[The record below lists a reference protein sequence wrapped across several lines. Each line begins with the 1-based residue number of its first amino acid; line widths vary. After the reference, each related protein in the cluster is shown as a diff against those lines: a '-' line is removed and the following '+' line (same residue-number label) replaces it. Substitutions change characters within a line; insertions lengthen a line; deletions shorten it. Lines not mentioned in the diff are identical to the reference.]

1 MPIKFLKTPSP
12 VFLRKTNYSRLNE
25 VAVRLSSAILIGKD
39 RFGIM
44 NKMLYISPIKS
55 NIMSTE
61 LKSIKGRK
69 ETEFG
74 YKESEIKLTRF
85 SGGQN
90 GRMVQIN
97 IEPEVSQIGFTSA
110 HIQLTQKQVRELIE
124 ELKNEVL

>member
-1 MPIKFLKTPSP
+1 
-12 VFLRKTNYSRLNE
+12 
-25 VAVRLSSAILIGKD
+25 
-39 RFGIM
+39 
-44 NKMLYISPIKS
+44 
-55 NIMSTE
+55 MSTE

-97 IEPEVSQIGFTSA
+97 IEPEVNQIGFKSA
-110 HIQLTQKQVRELIE
+110 HIQLTQEQVRELIE